1 MITQIEIDGFKTFKD
16 FKVELAPFQ
25 VIVGPNGSGKSNLFD
40 ALHLLSRLAEKD
52 IYTAFQE
59 LRGDAGELFT
69 KFPDGKTSERIWIAV
84 EMLVDRKVKD
94 ITGKEIDLKYRRL
107 RYELEISIYS
117 KDFDSLDVTQESL
130 KLIPYEVDVWSKKYA
145 INLANSQLPN
155 DLDNDYSLFKTF
167 GILEDRSG
175 FDIQMYSNPFDADK
189 NMRINEKDETQGR
202 QLVYTSL
209 WTSQLDTTILSRQL
223 ITVVLGN
230 KSLTSH
236 YATAVRNTLQSLKFL
251 HLNPQTLREPSSMN
265 APRDLAPDGSNL
277 PTMLARMQAEDEF
290 ALTDVSRAVAS
301 MVQDISRIKVQK
313 NEATNKY
320 AIWAETVDH
329 RTFSAEV
336 LSDGTLRLLALAAM
350 SYDPH
355 FRGILCLEE
364 PENGVQP
371 LQLEKMALLLREM
384 ATDLNDPE
392 QINEPLRQ
400 VLITTHS
407 SLFISQPHIIDSL
420 LLAITASLIQ
430 SKGQPVLHVTRMEPV
445 ITPNTLSHI
454 ENNTN
459 DDIALMSYAINTVK
473 RYLGSGELEE
483 AQNQLNKAHSQ
494 LPKKEQS

>member
-69 KFPDGKTSERIWIAV
+69 KYPDGKTSDRISIAV
-84 EMLVDRKVKD
+84 EMLVDRKMRD
-94 ITGKEIDLKYRRL
+94 DLGREFELRHRRL
-107 RYELEISIYS
+107 RYELEIAQGMDESG
-117 KDFDSLDVTQESL
+117 LDQLFLKRESL
-130 KLIPYEVDVWSKKYA
+130 KLLPQHSDSWYKKYYPDLYGNQSSEVSNA
-145 INLANSQLPN
+145 NTVCYSLVQRDKNLAGLTIHHEPPARLESGAEVLDEYQPIQLNMLNRTVLNS
-155 DLDNDYSLFKTF
+155 S
-167 GILEDRSG
+167 IVA
-175 FDIQMYSNPFDADK
+175 SNHAVIAA
-189 NMRINEKDETQGR
+189 RAE
-202 QLVYTSL
+202 
-209 WTSQLDTTILSRQL
+209 
-223 ITVVLGN
+223 LG
-230 KSLTSH
+230 
-236 YATAVRNTLQSLKFL
+236 YIKFL
-251 HLNPQTLREPSSMN
+251 HLNPEALRQPSSIN
-265 APRDLAPDGSNL
+265 APRYLAPDGSNL

-313 NEATNKY
+313 DEPTNKY
-320 AIWAETVDH
+320 TIWAEMVDH

-336 LSDGTLRLLALAAM
+336 LSDGALRLLALAAL

-355 FRGILCLEE
+355 FRGTLCLEE

-392 QINEPLRQ
+392 QVDEPLRQ

-420 LLAITASLIQ
+420 LLAITTSRIQ
-430 SKGQPVLHVTRMEPV
+430 DKGQPVLHVTRMEPV
-445 ITPNTLSHI
+445 ITPNTLSQI
-454 ENNTN
+454 VNNTSN
-459 DDIALMSYAINTVK
+459 DIALISYTINTVK
-473 RYLGSGELEE
+473 RYLGSSEFEE
-483 AQNQLNKAHSQ
+483 ARNLLNKAHSQ
-494 LPKKEQS
+494 LPEKEQL

>member
-1 MITQIEIDGFKTFKD
+1 
-16 FKVELAPFQ
+16 
-25 VIVGPNGSGKSNLFD
+25 
-40 ALHLLSRLAEKD
+40 
-52 IYTAFQE
+52 
-59 LRGDAGELFT
+59 
-69 KFPDGKTSERIWIAV
+69 
-84 EMLVDRKVKD
+84 
-94 ITGKEIDLKYRRL
+94 
-107 RYELEISIYS
+107 
-117 KDFDSLDVTQESL
+117 
-130 KLIPYEVDVWSKKYA
+130 
-145 INLANSQLPN
+145 
-155 DLDNDYSLFKTF
+155 
-167 GILEDRSG
+167 
-175 FDIQMYSNPFDADK
+175 
-189 NMRINEKDETQGR
+189 
-202 QLVYTSL
+202 
-209 WTSQLDTTILSRQL
+209 
-223 ITVVLGN
+223 
-230 KSLTSH
+230 
-236 YATAVRNTLQSLKFL
+236 
-251 HLNPQTLREPSSMN
+251 MN